1 MFEWHKKE
9 APVFTG
15 VTRGV
20 GGFGFG
26 SKRAATATAAGSGR
40 DGLTSATAALT
51 VQELYDNGQSSDGLY
66 FFNLGGTVYKL
77 FAPLNSHPYY
87 IVIGNYGGAAN
98 AFLSNASSLTGN
110 NLNDTGTTTST
121 GNFAS
126 DDTYGYYRNH
136 SSESANYKY
145 ATLNNYGFSWR
156 YVKFRFNLYNYYSND
171 GFNSGVTASELGLSS
186 GIGDGVTLARN
197 NSGDGT
203 GQHIFTYLSAI
214 NSGDN
219 NSCPSSGGTSPT
231 TNQSATNAPAYM
243 GNNYSCFTR
252 SNSGFNTEFVRNF
265 TVQSGD
271 NSGVSPSVLSGDSY
285 FTIDTGSTR
294 THGINVIISSDQS
307 SSNEDTYIKRAL
319 VMVKA

>member
-15 VTRGV
+15 IARGV

-26 SKRAATATAAGSGR
+26 KSAGGIVRGSR
-40 DGLTSATAALT
+40 NGLSSATAALT
-51 VQELYDNGQSSDGLY
+51 VQDLYDSGQSADGLY

-126 DDTYGYYRNH
+126 DGTYGYYRNH
-136 SSESANYKY
+136 PSESTAYKS
-145 ATLNNYGFSWR
+145 ATLDNYGFSWR

-171 GFNSGVTASELGLSS
+171 GFNSTVVPSELGFS
-186 GIGDGVTLARN
+186 GSIGDGVTLARN
-197 NSGDGT
+197 NSPDGN

-214 NSGDN
+214 NTGDG

-231 TNQSATNAPAYM
+231 TNQSASNTPAYI
-243 GNNYSCFTR
+243 GNNFSCFTR
-252 SNSGFNTEFVRNF
+252 SGSSFTTEYVRNF
-265 TVQSGD
+265 TTQPGD
-271 NSGVSPSVLSGDSY
+271 NSGGNGPSVLNGDSY
-285 FTIDTGSTR
+285 FTVDTGSTR

-307 SSNEDTYIKRAL
+307 SGNEDTYIKRAL